1 MIEVRHLEKSFGT
14 HQILADVNFRINKGE
29 SVVIIGRSGGGKS
42 VLLKHLVA
50 LLKPD
55 AGEVLIDGEN
65 IVPMNERQLLRVRR
79 NFGMLFQ
86 GAALFD
92 SMTVADNIAFAFRR
106 DRSLPEPEIAQK
118 VAHVLELV
126 DLPGIEDKNP
136 SELSGGMR
144 KRVGLARAI
153 VYQPQIVLYDEPTTG
168 LDPIASDSIDQLIL
182 RVRDRLDVTSVV
194 VTHDMRSARRLGQR
208 ILMLHDRHIYATG
221 TADEIF
227 KSTDPIVK
235 QFVEGTA
242 DPSALG
248 KNGPVL

>member
-1 MIEVRHLEKSFGT
+1 MIEVCHLAKSFGT
-14 HQILADVNFRINKGE
+14 HQILEEVNFCINKGE

-42 VLLKHLVA
+42 VLLKHLIA

-65 IVPMNERQLLRVRR
+65 IVTMDERQLLRVRR
-79 NFGMLFQ
+79 KFGMLFQ

-92 SMTVADNIAFAFRR
+92 SMTVAENISFAFRR
-106 DRSLPEPEIAQK
+106 DRSLPEEEIARK

-126 DLPGIEDKNP
+126 DLPGIEQKNP
-136 SELSGGMR
+136 AELSGGMR

-153 VYQPQIVLYDEPTTG
+153 VYEPQIVLYDEPTTG

-208 ILMLHDRHIYATG
+208 ILMLHEKRIYASG
-221 TADEIF
+221 TPGEIF
-227 KSTDPIVK
+227 ASSDPIVK
-235 QFVEGTA
+235 QFVEGISNQSREKGI
-242 DPSALG
+242 PS
-248 KNGPVL
+248 